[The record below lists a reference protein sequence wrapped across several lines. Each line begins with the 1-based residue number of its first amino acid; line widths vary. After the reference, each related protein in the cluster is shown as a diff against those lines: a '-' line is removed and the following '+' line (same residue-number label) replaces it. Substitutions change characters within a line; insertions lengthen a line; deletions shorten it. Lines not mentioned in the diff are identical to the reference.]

1 VNHIDNTRY
10 EIYYKHINDNRFE
23 VINMEINYEA
33 NAKIFKA
40 LGDPNRLMILEK
52 LQIRELCA
60 CEILEELNISQP
72 TLSHHMK
79 MLCDSGLVG
88 SHRHRKWI
96 YYSLSKEGCDAAKN
110 LLNEITMIRHN
121 HSNERKLRYDC

>member
-1 VNHIDNTRY
+1 MD
-10 EIYYKHINDNRFE
+10 
-23 VINMEINYEA
+23 INYEVK
-33 NAKIFKA
+33 AKIFKA

-52 LQIRELCA
+52 LQSRERCA
-60 CEILEELNISQP
+60 CEILEDLNISQP

-88 SHRHRKWI
+88 SHRHGKWI

-110 LLNEITMIRHN
+110 LLNEITTLRHN